1 MKHKTDNIR
10 IKQII
15 PLAVPDTVI
24 NHIPLSEG
32 LSENICKYRQ
42 EIHDILHGK
51 SDKLLVIIGP
61 CSIHD
66 VHAAKKYAK
75 KLADISKKYEDNL
88 LLVMRVYF
96 EKPRTIMG
104 WKGLINDPYLD
115 GSCQINVGLHLSR
128 QLLLDITA
136 MGVPTATEFL
146 DNLLPQYSSDLISW
160 AAIGARTTESQIHR
174 QLASGLSM
182 PVGFKNGTSGSIDI
196 AVQAILSAKQ
206 PHNFTGIT
214 KAGSISAVQ
223 TLGNKDCHMILRGS
237 KSGPNYDQ
245 KNVENVCNSLKENN
259 LPKKLMV
266 DCSHGNSCKNYLKQ
280 KDVIDNLSEQI
291 SGKSPDNREIM
302 GVMLE
307 SNLNEGSQKL
317 SSIENL
323 DYGVS
328 ITDSCLSW
336 EQSVPLLDKLS
347 DAIIKSR
354 NIKSR
359 EIK

>member
-10 IKQII
+10 IKQIM
-15 PLAVPDTVI
+15 PLAVPETVI
-24 NHIPLSEG
+24 NHISLPDDLAG
-32 LSENICKYRQ
+32 NICKYRQ
-42 EIHDILHGK
+42 EISDILHGK

-66 VHAAKKYAK
+66 VHAAKKYAT

-96 EKPRTIMG
+96 EKPRTTVG

-115 GSCQINVGLHLSR
+115 GSCQINIGLHLAR

-136 MGVPTATEFL
+136 MGIPTATEFL
-146 DNLLPQYSSDLISW
+146 DNLLPQYLSDLISW

-182 PVGFKNGTSGSIDI
+182 PVGFKNGTTGNTDI
-196 AVQAILSAKQ
+196 AIQAILSAQQ
-206 PHNFTGIT
+206 PHHFTSINKG
-214 KAGSISAVQ
+214 GNISAVQ
-223 TLGNKDCHMILRGS
+223 TLGNNDCHVILRGS

-245 KNVENVCNSLKENN
+245 KNIKNVCNSLKDNN
-259 LPKKLMV
+259 LPKKIMV

-280 KDVIDNLSEQI
+280 KEVIDDLSEQI
-291 SGKSPDNREIM
+291 ASKNPDNREIM

-347 DAIIKSR
+347 DAVIKSR
-354 NIKSR
+354 KLKSR
-359 EIK
+359 DIK